1 MKLDKEKLGETFGN
15 LANDAKKITE
25 NISGKTKEIVTKSKD
40 KVVTTMDANG
50 DGKIDVEDIIIA
62 GLKTPGIRIT
72 RSEFLKKEFLKKYS
86 EDVITKAIES
96 TPAKAGITVEEIN
109 PIADNV
115 ITFER
120 NCVTSLST
128 ALSSPGGI
136 AMAATLPAEIIQY
149 YGYLLRA
156 AQKLMYLYGF
166 PEIDIK
172 EKGQTFDSE
181 TLNILILCLG
191 VMSGVTGANVAIR
204 AMAKGFGKGLSK
216 KIMST
221 ALTKGTLY
229 PLMKKIAKMFS
240 VDLSKKMLSKASKN
254 IMPPIVT
261 GIIGGGI
268 TYVSFKPCCDK
279 LKESL
284 QDTLLSN
291 PNHIE
296 TEDENIIIDNV
307 EFDVSEDKEKEML

>member
-1 MKLDKEKLGETFGN
+1 MSMKLDKEKLGEKIGN
-15 LANDAKKITE
+15 FANEAKKITE
-25 NISGKTKEIVTKSKD
+25 NISGKTKEMVTKSKD
-40 KVVTTMDANG
+40 KVVTAVDANG
-50 DGKIDVEDIIIA
+50 DGKIDVEDIIIM

-72 RSEFLKKEFLKKYS
+72 RSEFLKKELMKKYS
-86 EDVITKAIES
+86 EEVVEKAIET
-96 TPAKAGITVEEIN
+96 TPAKAGISVEEIK

-115 ITFER
+115 IAFER

-128 ALSSPGGI
+128 ALSSPGGM
-136 AMAATLPAEIIQY
+136 AMAATLPAEVIQY

-172 EKGQTFDSE
+172 EKEQTFDSE

-229 PLMKKIAKMFS
+229 PLMKKIANMFS
-240 VDLSKKMLSKASKN
+240 VNLSKKMLSAASKN
-254 IMPPIVT
+254 IMPPIVS
-261 GIIGGGI
+261 GIVGGGI

-296 TEDENIIIDNV
+296 TEEENIIIDNV
-307 EFDVSEDKEKEML
+307 EFEINENN

>member
-1 MKLDKEKLGETFGN
+1 MSMKLDKEKLGEKIGN
-15 LANDAKKITE
+15 FANDAKKITE
-25 NISGKTKEIVTKSKD
+25 NISGKTKEMVTKSKD
-40 KVVTTMDANG
+40 KVVTAVDANG
-50 DGKIDVEDIIIA
+50 DGKIDVEDIIIM

-72 RSEFLKKEFLKKYS
+72 RSEFLKKELMKKYS
-86 EDVITKAIES
+86 EEVVEKAIET
-96 TPAKAGITVEEIN
+96 TPAKAGISVEEIK

-115 ITFER
+115 IAFER

-128 ALSSPGGI
+128 ALSSPGGM
-136 AMAATLPAEIIQY
+136 AMAATLPAEVIQY

-172 EKGQTFDSE
+172 EKEQTFDSE

-229 PLMKKIAKMFS
+229 PLMKKIANMFS
-240 VDLSKKMLSKASKN
+240 VNLSKKILSAASKN
-254 IMPPIVT
+254 IMPPIVS
-261 GIIGGGI
+261 GIVGGGI

-296 TEDENIIIDNV
+296 TEEENIIIDNV
-307 EFDVSEDKEKEML
+307 EFEINENN

>member
-1 MKLDKEKLGETFGN
+1 MSMKLDKEKLGEKIGN
-15 LANDAKKITE
+15 FANDAKKITE
-25 NISGKTKEIVTKSKD
+25 NISGKTKEMVTKSKD
-40 KVVTTMDANG
+40 KVVTAVDANG
-50 DGKIDVEDIIIA
+50 DGKIDVEDIIIM

-72 RSEFLKKEFLKKYS
+72 RSEFLKRELMKKYS
-86 EDVITKAIES
+86 EEVVEKAIET
-96 TPAKAGITVEEIN
+96 TPAKAGISVEEIK

-115 ITFER
+115 IAFER

-128 ALSSPGGI
+128 ALSSPGGM
-136 AMAATLPAEIIQY
+136 AMAATLPAEVIQY

-172 EKGQTFDSE
+172 EKEQTFDSE

-229 PLMKKIAKMFS
+229 PLMKKIANMFS
-240 VDLSKKMLSKASKN
+240 VNLSKKMLSAASKN
-254 IMPPIVT
+254 IMPPIVS
-261 GIIGGGI
+261 GIVGGGI

-296 TEDENIIIDNV
+296 TEEENIIIDNV
-307 EFDVSEDKEKEML
+307 EFEINENN

>member
-1 MKLDKEKLGETFGN
+1 M
-15 LANDAKKITE
+15 
-25 NISGKTKEIVTKSKD
+25 
-40 KVVTTMDANG
+40 
-50 DGKIDVEDIIIA
+50 
-62 GLKTPGIRIT
+62 GLKTPGIKIT
-72 RSEFLKKEFLKKYS
+72 RSEFLKKEFLKNYS
-86 EDVITKAIES
+86 EDVIAKAIET

-115 ITFER
+115 IAFER

-128 ALSSPGGI
+128 ALSSPSGI

-172 EKGQTFDSE
+172 EKEQTFDSE

-229 PLMKKIAKMFS
+229 PLMKKIANMFS
-240 VDLSKKMLSKASKN
+240 VDLSKKMLSTASKN
-254 IMPPIVT
+254 IMPPIVS

-296 TEDENIIIDNV
+296 TEEENIIIDNV
-307 EFDVSEDKEKEML
+307 EIDEDK